1 MRKNRSPVKPK
12 KDRKIFGR
20 TSRKTKAIN
29 VQPGQ
34 WRGGIR
40 LQQSTIYCTLLFEIS
55 VII

>member
-40 LQQSTIYCTLLFEIS
+40 L
-55 VII
+55 